1 MSRRV
6 LPLRLAALLRFS
18 AIRADL
24 PDPHRKRRSD
34 FPGPP
39 RKRKSGFFQSRRHD
53 RRVSAARPQRQ
64 YVESSFGCASDYQVR
79 VRAFP
84 QG

>member
-6 LPLRLAALLRFS
+6 LRLRSAALMRFS
-18 AIRADL
+18 AIRA
-24 PDPHRKRRSD
+24 D

-53 RRVSAARPQRQ
+53 HPGSAARPQGQ
-64 YVESSFGCASDYQVR
+64 SAVISFWLRLNYQAR